1 MRDWQIGDIS
11 IHRIL
16 EFEGPLI
23 APQILLPA
31 ATEAG
36 IDRHRSWLEPNLLDR
51 ATGNLVLAFHS
62 LVIRTPRHTVLV
74 DTCGGNDKHRPQKE
88 RYHLKHH
95 PYLANLSA
103 AGFQPE
109 QIDVV
114 LCTHLHVDHVGWNT
128 RLLDGRWV
136 PTFPNARYLF
146 AREELTFW
154 QSHYATEAF
163 TDDPYYEDSILP
175 VIEAGLTEIVD
186 GDYAIDDWVR
196 LVPTPGHT
204 PGHVCVEVASRG
216 ARAVMSGDLM
226 HHPVQCAE
234 PGWSSCFCVD
244 AEYSRQTRKAFL
256 AEHAE
261 SGALVLPAHFPTPT
275 AGHIVTNGN
284 SWRFEFMREA

>member
-1 MRDWQIGDIS
+1 M
-11 IHRIL
+11 
-16 EFEGPLI
+16 
-23 APQILLPA
+23 
-31 ATEAG
+31 
-36 IDRHRSWLEPNLLDR
+36 
-51 ATGNLVLAFHS
+51 
-62 LVIRTPRHTVLV
+62 
-74 DTCGGNDKHRPQKE
+74 
-88 RYHLKHH
+88 
-95 PYLANLSA
+95 
-103 AGFQPE
+103 
-109 QIDVV
+109 
-114 LCTHLHVDHVGWNT
+114 
-128 RLLDGRWV
+128 
-136 PTFPNARYLF
+136 
-146 AREELTFW
+146 
-154 QSHYATEAF
+154 
-163 TDDPYYEDSILP
+163 
-175 VIEAGLTEIVD
+175 IEAGLTEIVD